1 MKEGNVRMPKSGE
14 STRKTILDAAN
25 RVVQERGVDRLT
37 LELTAHEAG
46 LSKGGLLYHFPSK
59 EALIKGMIQDYL
71 DRFTAD
77 FNATAQQE
85 AEQTPGRWTRSYLYT
100 TYEDK
105 QRSPSMS
112 SGLLAAVA
120 TNPTLL
126 SPMQQTFE
134 EWVRLL
140 VKDGIDSTTAII
152 VRLAVDGLW
161 MVDLFGFAPPDPV
174 MREKVLRALDGMI
187 QAQTSE
193 SDVKEESASSS

>member
-1 MKEGNVRMPKSGE
+1 MTEQGVN
-14 STRKTILDAAN
+14 TRKTILDAAN
-25 RVVQERGVDRLT
+25 RVVQKHGVERLT
-37 LELTAHEAG
+37 LELTAQEAG

-85 AEQTPGRWTRSYLYT
+85 GGQTPGRWTRSYLYT

-126 SPMQQTFE
+126 SPVQQTYE

-140 VKDGIDSTTAII
+140 MKDGIDSTTAMI

-174 MREKVLRALDGMI
+174 MRVKVLRALNEMI
-187 QAQTSE
+187 QTHPPE
-193 SDVKEESASSS
+193 SDVNEESISSS

>member
-1 MKEGNVRMPKSGE
+1 MTELGVN
-14 STRKTILDAAN
+14 TRKTILDAAN
-25 RVVQERGVDRLT
+25 RVVQKHGVERLT
-37 LELTAHEAG
+37 LELTAQEAG

-85 AEQTPGRWTRSYLYT
+85 GGQTPGRWTRSYLYT

-126 SPMQQTFE
+126 SPVQQTYE

-140 VKDGIDSTTAII
+140 MKDGIDSTTAMI

-174 MREKVLRALDGMI
+174 MRVKVLRALNEMI
-187 QAQTSE
+187 QTHPLE
-193 SDVKEESASSS
+193 SDANEESISSS